1 MRITRKILM
10 SKRPFRYEEN
20 IPWRSHVHHNCTEG
34 EGQGNVLL
42 RRSQSIQPVAVYK
55 KGGRYSMLL
64 RLIEKQRKK
73 CKKYWANTVTVVF
86 PLALHVERRILQ
98 KIYWVIGDR
107 IRMKRVTVFG
117 CGLIGFYIVREIS
130 NWEIDEVTVVDDSD
144 LNLRQAD
151 EFGRK
156 LIAENRKIR
165 IKTIKKNVVTSRREL
180 VDIVKGSLVGIGAL
194 PHNVSKYAMD
204 ICIEAKVNFV
214 DIVYDSY
221 LDDSEEINEKAKQ
234 AGISIIPAMGV
245 APGLS
250 NVMVAN
256 GVDKFD
262 EVESAKIYV
271 GGIPETRIPPLDYKI
286 VFSANTVVNEYIKE
300 VKVRRNGEIVKLP
313 AMSEVEDVSFFSYS
327 KGEFEAFL
335 TDGLST
341 LLKSFPSIPNMEEKT
356 VRWKGHTQK
365 LLMLKDLGLLSNDK
379 IKLPSNG
386 VEVAPAEL
394 IAVLF
399 GDRLKFVDSDRDITL
414 MKVEVVGTR
423 GGVKFKHIQE
433 MVDKYDEVEHVTSM
447 ARTTGITCSI
457 VAQLLAEGSFKK
469 TGLIA
474 PESAV
479 KGQFYEFLVDR
490 LGKRGI
496 FINEAMVHI

>member
-1 MRITRKILM
+1 
-10 SKRPFRYEEN
+10 
-20 IPWRSHVHHNCTEG
+20 
-34 EGQGNVLL
+34 
-42 RRSQSIQPVAVYK
+42 
-55 KGGRYSMLL
+55 
-64 RLIEKQRKK
+64 
-73 CKKYWANTVTVVF
+73 
-86 PLALHVERRILQ
+86 
-98 KIYWVIGDR
+98 
-107 IRMKRVTVFG
+107 
-117 CGLIGFYIVREIS
+117 
-130 NWEIDEVTVVDDSD
+130 
-144 LNLRQAD
+144 
-151 EFGRK
+151 
-156 LIAENRKIR
+156 
-165 IKTIKKNVVTSRREL
+165 
-180 VDIVKGSLVGIGAL
+180 
-194 PHNVSKYAMD
+194 
-204 ICIEAKVNFV
+204 
-214 DIVYDSY
+214 
-221 LDDSEEINEKAKQ
+221 
-234 AGISIIPAMGV
+234 
-245 APGLS
+245 
-250 NVMVAN
+250 
-256 GVDKFD
+256 
-262 EVESAKIYV
+262 
-271 GGIPETRIPPLDYKI
+271 
-286 VFSANTVVNEYIKE
+286 
-300 VKVRRNGEIVKLP
+300 
-313 AMSEVEDVSFFSYS
+313 S